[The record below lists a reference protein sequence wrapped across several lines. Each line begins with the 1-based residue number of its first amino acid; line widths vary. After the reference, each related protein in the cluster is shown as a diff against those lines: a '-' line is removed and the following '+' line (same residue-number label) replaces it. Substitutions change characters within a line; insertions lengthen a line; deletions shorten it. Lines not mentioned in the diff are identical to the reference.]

1 MEQVLKTIPQMMDQ
15 VSKAYQKKEPVRRL
29 ATITAPYRVTASFT
43 DDFLTS
49 MYTGNQWDPHHG
61 FYSHAIDTDLAY
73 LMDVST
79 SQGGRQAT
87 VKTLHI
93 GSDYGLPTVY
103 GLYEMKKEYD
113 RSKGKEIWKLYR
125 WSFEKGFGPKTQKN
139 FTPSDLIRYYRLY
152 SGLSLRHVSTRTLAS
167 GETVYEMQAPQWA
180 APSKISAHDGRML
193 IGF

>member
-1 MEQVLKTIPQMMDQ
+1 M
-15 VSKAYQKKEPVRRL
+15 
-29 ATITAPYRVTASFT
+29 
-43 DDFLTS
+43 
-49 MYTGNQWDPHHG
+49 
-61 FYSHAIDTDLAY
+61 
-73 LMDVST
+73 
-79 SQGGRQAT
+79 
-87 VKTLHI
+87 KTLHI

-113 RSKGKEIWKLYR
+113 RSKGEEVWKLDR

-167 GETVYEMQAPQWA
+167 GETVYEMQAPHWA